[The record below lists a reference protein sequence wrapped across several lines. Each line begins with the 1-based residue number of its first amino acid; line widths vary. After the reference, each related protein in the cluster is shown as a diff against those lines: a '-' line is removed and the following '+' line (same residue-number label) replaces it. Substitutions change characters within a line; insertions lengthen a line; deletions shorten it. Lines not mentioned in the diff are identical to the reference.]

1 MPIPSLFIGSGAIT
15 TQQNAISVVAN
26 NIANVNT
33 TAFKS
38 SKVSFQDQ
46 ASNILKPSSSPTQV
60 LGGTNPA
67 EYGTGVRLSSVSANF
82 SQGSLKNTGIASD
95 LSIQGGGFFVV
106 SGNAVEGAGL
116 KAAEYTRD
124 GHFNVDV
131 QGNLV
136 NSAGQKVYG
145 ITFFD
150 TSTQQ
155 VKSVPGYTGVSFY
168 TDQPIGDNIA
178 DATAAPPAVVPA
190 GATAGKQVVFSNLSE
205 LSVRGSLIDS
215 TAVNTAAPGN
225 FIVNREADGRM
236 KITYDEAGT
245 GYETYIDSA
254 NTLFSDGV
262 TSFVMEDPATG
273 NQVQLRI
280 RLKPGVT
287 SLESVFT
294 NLNDGTG
301 APPDSLTISG
311 ADPNVQADDDISV
324 GADDIEFMSIN
335 NVNSL
340 LDPIKLPSFLFTVDT
355 GIEIGTAS
363 YAIESDGTISIVG
376 ESSERMKL
384 GRLAMAN
391 FKNYDGLNHIGNNNY
406 KDTTNSGQAAI
417 SVLGGPFN
425 KAAPSISATK
435 IISGALEG
443 SNVNLADEFSEMIAL
458 QRGLQA
464 SGRTVSSS
472 DEILQTLINL

>member
-46 ASNILKPSSSPTQV
+46 TANIMKPSSAPTQV
-60 LGGTNPA
+60 LGGTNPT
-67 EYGTGVRLSSVSANF
+67 EYGTGVRLASVSTNF
-82 SQGSLKNTGIASD
+82 GQGSLKQTGIASD

-106 SGNAVEGAGL
+106 SGNAVEGQGL
-116 KAAEYTRD
+116 KNAEYTRD

-136 NSAGQKVYG
+136 NSGGQKVYG

-150 TSTQQ
+150 TATQQ
-155 VKSVPGYTGVSFY
+155 VKSLPGYTGVTFY
-168 TDQPIGDNIA
+168 SDQPIGDTII
-178 DATAAPPAVVPA
+178 DTSAAPPVEVAA
-190 GATAGKQVVFSNLSE
+190 GPTAGKAIVYSNVSE
-205 LSVRGSLIDS
+205 ISVRGSLIDS
-215 TAVNTAAPGN
+215 TPAIAGDITAS
-225 FIVNREADGRM
+225 READGRM
-236 KITYDEAGT
+236 KISIDQGGT
-245 GYETYIDSA
+245 DYETFIDSA

-262 TSFVMEDPATG
+262 TSFTMEDPATG
-273 NQVQLRI
+273 NQLQLRI

-294 NLNDGTG
+294 NLNATG
-301 APPDSLTISG
+301 DSLTI
-311 ADPNVQADDDISV
+311 QAAAAQVDDDITV
-324 GADDIEFMSIN
+324 GADDIEFMSVA

-340 LDPIKLPSFLFTVDT
+340 LDPVKLPSFLFTVDT
-355 GIEIGTAS
+355 GIEIGTTS
-363 YAIESDGTISIVG
+363 YSVESDGTITVVG

-406 KDTTNSGQAAI
+406 KDTTNSGPAAL

-425 KAAPSISATK
+425 KSAPSISSTK
-435 IISGALEG
+435 IVSGALEG

-464 SGRTVSSS
+464 SGRTVTSS